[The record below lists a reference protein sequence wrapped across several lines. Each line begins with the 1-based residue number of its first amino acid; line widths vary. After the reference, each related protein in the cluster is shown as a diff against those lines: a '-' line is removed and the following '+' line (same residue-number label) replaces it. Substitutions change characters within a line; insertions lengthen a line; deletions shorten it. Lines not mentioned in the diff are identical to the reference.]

1 MSFKLKHS
9 GVPALMKTLTAGQK
23 NMVQSMRKAG
33 KTEAAD
39 KIEAGIKKAPIRKG
53 PGDKNKHKTNQ
64 KLLRNESGTVI
75 GTGSETGMTQSV
87 GTEKGTKMMA
97 SKEGRLFNPD
107 KTLKAG
113 KNKDM
118 MKSLIKV
125 GNKVYGYTDPK
136 TGKPVRFR
144 DSSGK
149 DTPFDVKEFKS
160 ASKVG
165 GYYTGTGFKSQ
176 QAGKM
181 AKTFFDY
188 NTKIDRTH
196 RSVDRAQKI
205 KAAQDAGDRVQYN
218 KEKEK
223 PTRTVKAAPRKL
235 GVKGLAKKAAPKKR
249 GVKALAKNAA
259 PKKRGCKK
267 KY

>member
-1 MSFKLKHS
+1 MSFKLKHA

-39 KIEAGIKKAPIRKG
+39 KIEAGIEKAPIKKG
-53 PGDKNKHKTNQ
+53 PGDKKHKTTQ
-64 KLLRNESGTVI
+64 KLIRNESNTVI

-97 SKEGRLFNPD
+97 NKEGKLFNPD
-107 KTLKAG
+107 RTVKAG

-149 DTPFDVKEFKS
+149 DTPFDVKEFKG
-160 ASKVG
+160 ASRVG
-165 GYYTGTGFKSQ
+165 GYYTGTGFKST

-188 NTKIDRTH
+188 NTNIDRTH
-196 RSVDRAQKI
+196 RSVDRARMIQ
-205 KAAQDAGDRVQYN
+205 AAQQSGDRIQYR

-235 GVKGLAKKAAPKKR
+235 GVKGLAKKAAPKKY
-249 GVKALAKNAA
+249 GAKAKKAAVKKY
-259 PKKRGCKK
+259 GCKK
-267 KY
+267 K